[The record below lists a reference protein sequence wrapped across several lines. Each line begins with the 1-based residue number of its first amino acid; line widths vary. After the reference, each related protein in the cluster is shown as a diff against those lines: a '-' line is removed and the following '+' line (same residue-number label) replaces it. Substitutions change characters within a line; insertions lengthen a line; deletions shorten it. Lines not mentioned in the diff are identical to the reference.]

1 MTEGIPQTR
10 LIGRLDIKGEYV
22 VKGIHLEGLRRVGQ
36 PTELARHYYEAGID
50 ELIYMDIVASL
61 YQRNN
66 IFSVVSA
73 AASEIFVPLTVG
85 GGIRSIDDIVV
96 ALRHGADKV
105 AMNTAA
111 TVEPEFVDRA
121 ASAVGSQAIVI
132 SIEAKRR
139 EGDSWEVLTDNGRER
154 TGRDVVAWA
163 REVEQRGAGEIL
175 LTSVD
180 CEGTAKGMDLALIK
194 AVRSEVRIPVVA
206 SGGVGN
212 LEHIKQ
218 VLDPAGAGGA
228 DGIALAHVLHYKHAT
243 VDELKS
249 GIRASGFPV
258 R

>member
-1 MTEGIPQTR
+1 MTETVPQTR

-22 VKGIHLEGLRRVGQ
+22 VKGIHLEGLRKVGK
-36 PTELARHYYEAGID
+36 PTELARRYYEAGID

-85 GGIRSIDDIVV
+85 GGIRSIEDVV
-96 ALRHGADKV
+96 TALRHGADKI
-105 AMNTAA
+105 ATNTAA
-111 TVEPEFVDRA
+111 VIAPDFVDRA

-139 EGDSWEVLTDNGRER
+139 EEGAWEVLTDNGRER
-154 TGRDVVAWA
+154 TGRDVVEWA

-180 CEGTAKGMDLALIK
+180 CEGTAKGMDLQLIK
-194 AVRSEVRIPVVA
+194 AVRSEVKIPVVA
-206 SGGVGN
+206 SGGVGKI
-212 LEHIKQ
+212 EHINQ
-218 VLDPAGAGGA
+218 VLDPADGGGA
-228 DGIALAHVLHYKHAT
+228 DGIALAHVLHYGHVS
-243 VDELKS
+243 VDKLKAGMRSS
-249 GIRASGFPV
+249 GYPV